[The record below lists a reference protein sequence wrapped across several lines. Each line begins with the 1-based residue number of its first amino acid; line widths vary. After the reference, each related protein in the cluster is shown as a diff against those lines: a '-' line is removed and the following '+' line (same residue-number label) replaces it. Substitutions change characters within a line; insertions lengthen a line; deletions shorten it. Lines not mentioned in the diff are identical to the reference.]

1 VFLLVLGDFY
11 ASSWAPGL
19 EIPALKQSLQG
30 LFRLSYALMLTPT
43 YLSSSRPTPFLP
55 EVFASP

>member
-1 VFLLVLGDFY
+1 MFLLVLGDAN
-11 ASSWAPGL
+11 ASSWTPGL

-30 LFRLSYALMLTPT
+30 LFRPSYGLMLTPT
-43 YLSSSRPTPFLP
+43 FLSSSRPTPFLP